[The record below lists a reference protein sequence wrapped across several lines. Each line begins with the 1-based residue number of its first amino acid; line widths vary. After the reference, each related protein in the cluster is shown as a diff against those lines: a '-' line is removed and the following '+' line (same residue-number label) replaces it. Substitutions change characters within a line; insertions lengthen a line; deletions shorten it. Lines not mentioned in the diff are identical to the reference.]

1 MAEGQPGAQWKH
13 TAPRDSCVWDPAVTQ
28 LKELSKP
35 RDLVPYQNRK
45 EHQWEILKQIWEEAK
60 EEHGRS
66 VCGEDEPRAPAD
78 LEREEYKSQ
87 LSFCHNTKLMW
98 LQFLMEASQQEEKQ
112 SNQATCAHQ
121 NKEKALMVLSCVL
134 WMSGYGHVYVA
145 VMLASGNGVLQ
156 GREPTAAQSQEETT
170 PEKKEW
176 SKSVLYNI
184 TVHFTLFSV
193 LFYVP
198 GASRHTS
205 YANSYDVYDDK
216 FFKRNLVQLEKY
228 MHFFVIYSNILFH
241 SYAPVYS
248 LSGTTWWRSNLQNC
262 CDSRGVP

>member
-1 MAEGQPGAQWKH
+1 MSLVQGQIEHLVRLETSFFVLAENKAEPTVTRKRQENSTAYGREGRGRREALSEVAEGQPGAQWKH

-35 RDLVPYQNRK
+35 RDLVPYQDRK

-112 SNQATCAHQ
+112 SQPGYLCSPEQGEGSDGAKLCAL
-121 NKEKALMVLSCVL
+121 NVRIWTRVC
-134 WMSGYGHVYVA
+134 GCHVGIRKWC
-145 VMLASGNGVLQ
+145 SPRQ
-156 GREPTAAQSQEETT
+156 R
-170 PEKKEW
+170 
-176 SKSVLYNI
+176 
-184 TVHFTLFSV
+184 
-193 LFYVP
+193 
-198 GASRHTS
+198 
-205 YANSYDVYDDK
+205 ANSSPVPR
-216 FFKRNLVQLEKY
+216 RNHTREEGMIKVCA
-228 MHFFVIYSNILFH
+228 I
-241 SYAPVYS
+241 
-248 LSGTTWWRSNLQNC
+248 
-262 CDSRGVP
+262 